1 MKFALT
7 SLLLLILGCQKS
19 APADTLSLEFK
30 KSAKFAYAL
39 LQQSDRGEPV
49 SNSDI
54 SRALAEVK
62 AAASSSD
69 EQATT
74 SLLST
79 YRTNI
84 EYTRMKLTPAELA
97 STMASTKQTQCEIEK
112 MLNEGLRGIEVMKA
126 CGEKL
131 GL

>member
-1 MKFALT
+1 MLV
-7 SLLLLILGCQKS
+7 LLLVVGCEKA
-19 APADTLSLEFK
+19 APGDSLSPEFK

-39 LQQSDRGEPV
+39 LQQADRGEPV

-69 EQATT
+69 DQATT
-74 SLLST
+74 SLLSA
-79 YRTNI
+79 YRSNI
-84 EYTRMKLTPAELA
+84 EYTRMKITSAELA

-112 MLNEGLRGIEVMKA
+112 MLNEGVRGIEAMKA

-131 GL
+131 GQ